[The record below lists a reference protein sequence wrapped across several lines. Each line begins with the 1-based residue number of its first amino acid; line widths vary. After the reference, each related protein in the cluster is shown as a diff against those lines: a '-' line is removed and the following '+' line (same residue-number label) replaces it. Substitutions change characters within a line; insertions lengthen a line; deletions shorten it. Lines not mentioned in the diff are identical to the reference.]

1 MKYEM
6 KLQPNPFE
14 KIGNGTKT
22 IEIRLNDEKRQL
34 LKVGDEIEF
43 LLTTD
48 TNNKI
53 RTRVVDLLHFA
64 TFQELFMNLP
74 PESYG
79 SKISAEYFNM
89 YEYYSRKAEE
99 KYGVLAIKIERI

>member
-22 IEIRLNDEKRQL
+22 IEIRLNDEKRRL
-34 LKVGDEIEF
+34 LKIGDEIEF
-43 LLTTD
+43 CLITD
-48 TNNKI
+48 TNKKLK
-53 RTRVVDLLHFA
+53 TRVADLLPFA
-64 TFQELFMNLP
+64 TFQELCIAFP

-79 SKISAEYFNM
+79 SRNSDEYVAM
-89 YEYYSRKAEE
+89 YKYYSREDE
-99 KYGVLAIKIERI
+99 GKYGVLAIKIERI